1 MPVDLLADDSTKS
14 KPVDLLADGKEPSV
28 LQKGA
33 AFAYGLGTSIPGTL
47 GDIESMLP
55 GGSEVGAKGQGAL
68 AGYESVFPTTK
79 NIQSGLTKL
88 GVPQPVPGTE
98 GYQLAG
104 EVAPA
109 VAATGKALYSGGKA
123 LYGAGKTFA
132 EKLKLGKTAKELA
145 ENLRSLGESKAGQ
158 IAKKTGEEMTAAE
171 QRAAIAGKAGEKA
184 ERQGEAALGEL
195 PGVTTEKEANRFK
208 PIAQTTQD
216 IGTRIKDAANKVM
229 DKLKSTRD
237 ANAKLNKQEAFG
249 EAFQKEAAG
258 QTIAQT
264 KAYGNALKEIDAM
277 IKNPVTGLSNAPVGE
292 IESQLKKIRN
302 ILDRTIVDTDGTVIS
317 RAPASF
323 EGLEDARRFLRD
335 RSFGVPAEGYDAISQ
350 QMAGRLADSIE
361 AIQKEFSPKITKF
374 LEQYRKDS
382 EQLRVFQS
390 RIGKALTGEQLPGTG
405 TNFATVSAQDIPG
418 KVFSSKENYSA
429 LIDAFG
435 GNKQLAEAQAKRF
448 FASQLESKTTSKE
461 VENFIR
467 QNRAMLRE
475 TNALDQAE
483 KYANNLRTLEKRAGS
498 AQQVAKTEEKTVQ
511 QKKQLVQ
518 DYKTFES
525 DLAVAGNDPARITAV
540 SNQLAKRMLEHGQ
553 INQAQYRDLQRQ
565 IEQVRLTV
573 RDANEMKDKI
583 KLFVYR
589 ALGYGAAATVGSA
602 VATKAFEQ

>member
-1 MPVDLLADDSTKS
+1 MPIDDLPAPSS
-14 KPVDLLADGKEPSV
+14 ISDLPAPTKEPST

-55 GGSEVGAKGQGAL
+55 GGAEVGAKGKGTL

-79 NIQSGLTKL
+79 NIQAGLTKL

-145 ENLRSLGESKAGQ
+145 ENLRLLGESKAGQ
-158 IAKKTGEEMTAAE
+158 ISKKTGEEMTAAE

-184 ERQGEAALGEL
+184 ERGAELSMRPL
-195 PGVTTEKEANRFK
+195 PGVTTAEEAGRFK
-208 PIAQTTQD
+208 PIAQTTQE
-216 IGTRIKDAANKVM
+216 IGEKIKQSANQIM
-229 DKLKSTRD
+229 ERLKAKRN
-237 ANAKLNKQEAFG
+237 ANAEINKQAAFG
-249 EAFQKEAAG
+249 TAFQKEAAG
-258 QTIAQT
+258 QSIKET
-264 KAYGNALKEIDAM
+264 KAYNRALQEIDAM
-277 IKNPVTGLSNAPVGE
+277 RKNPVTGYGTAVVPELDA
-292 IESQLKKIRN
+292 QLKKIRDM
-302 ILDRTIVDTDGTVIS
+302 LDPVIVSDEGVVIAKS
-317 RAPASF
+317 PASF
-323 EGLEDARRFLRD
+323 EGLEQARRWMRD
-335 RSFGVPAEGYDAISQ
+335 RSYGVPAEGYDAISQ
-350 QMAGRLADSIE
+350 QMAGQLADRIE
-361 AIQKEFSPKITKF
+361 DIMKEFSPGIDKF
-374 LEQYRKDS
+374 LKQYAKDS
-382 EQLRVFQS
+382 EGLRVFS
-390 RIGKALTGEQLPGTG
+390 TKMGKALVNEQLTG
-405 TNFATVSAQDIPG
+405 KGANYATVAAQDIPG
-418 KVFSSKENYSA
+418 QAFRNKESFDA
-429 LIDAFG
+429 LVDAFG
-435 GNKQLAEAQAKRF
+435 GNRQLAQAEAKRY
-448 FASQLESKTTSKE
+448 FASQLESKGTAKE
-461 VENFIR
+461 VENYIR
-467 QNRAMLRE
+467 QNRAMLKE
-475 TNALDQAE
+475 TGVMPMAE
-483 KYANNLRTLEKRAGS
+483 KYAIDLRTFEKRAGA
-498 AQQVAKTEEKTVQ
+498 AQQIAKTEEKTAQ

-565 IEQVRLTV
+565 IERVRLTV